1 MFKEIIEILKYT
13 LPAIIVFATAYY
25 AINSFLKNQL
35 KLQEI
40 KLKENTRSLT
50 VPIRLQAYERLALLM
65 ERIDIF
71 SLLQKLRTQ
80 NMTSGELQLMMVSQ
94 IRMEWEHNLSQ
105 QIYVSAEIWDMVRST
120 KEEMIMT
127 VNRIGMQLPPNAPSK
142 EFSIKL
148 YEYLNELDG
157 TLPTHRTLAFI
168 KKDVL
173 SIL

>member
-1 MFKEIIEILKYT
+1 MFKEILEILKYT
-13 LPAIIVFATAYY
+13 LPAIIVFATAFYS
-25 AINSFLKNQL
+25 INSFLKNQL

-50 VPIRLQAYERLALLM
+50 APIRLQAYERLALLM

-71 SLLQKLRTQ
+71 TLLQKLRTQ
-80 NMTSGELQLMMVSQ
+80 NMTSGELQMMMVNQ

-105 QIYVSAEIWDMVRST
+105 QIYVSVEIWNMVRST

-127 VNRIGMQLPPNAPSK
+127 INRVGMQLPPNAPSK

-148 YEYLNELDG
+148 YEYLNELEG
-157 TLPTHRTLAFI
+157 TLPTHRTLEAL
-168 KKDVL
+168 KREAL
-173 SIL
+173 MIL

>member
-1 MFKEIIEILKYT
+1 
-13 LPAIIVFATAYY
+13 
-25 AINSFLKNQL
+25 
-35 KLQEI
+35 
-40 KLKENTRSLT
+40 
-50 VPIRLQAYERLALLM
+50 
-65 ERIDIF
+65 
-71 SLLQKLRTQ
+71 
-80 NMTSGELQLMMVSQ
+80 
-94 IRMEWEHNLSQ
+94 MEWEHNLSQ
-105 QIYVSAEIWDMVRST
+105 QIYVSTEIWDMVRST

-127 VNRIGMQLPPNAPSK
+127 INRIGMQLPPNAPSK